1 MARESKAWS
10 AILRQTFAEFN
21 EDNVPGLAAGIAYY
35 AIFSLAPMLV
45 IALAVVT
52 MIFGADIAQG
62 RLDDQVQQMVGPSAA
77 GAIKELISKANTGGE
92 GTFATVV
99 SVIILLFGATGVM
112 VGVQQAL
119 NAAWGVV
126 PDPNRGWWGLIYDR
140 LLALV
145 MVLGVGVLLFASVI
159 LTTVLSAVGHAI
171 ADWTAIP
178 LPLTFVIGIVV
189 SFLIAMLL
197 FAMIYKV
204 LPDVNIGWKDV
215 WMGSAITAVL
225 FIIGKELIGLYL
237 GHTGVSSAYG
247 AAGSLVA
254 LLIWIYYSSIIFLLG
269 AEFTQVY
276 AGALGTKIEPSPG
289 AKWLKEVECRDQAAA
304 GPGAK
309 HPGAASQTPHETRSP
324 AQLVIK
330 RRPQQRSLGFGQ
342 RMVIAGVSF
351 AAGWVMKGRRPR
363 RPRTA

>member
-1 MARESKAWS
+1 MTREPRTWT

-21 EDNVPGLAAGIAYY
+21 EDNVQGLAAEIAYY

-45 IALAVVT
+45 IAIAVVS
-52 MIFGADIAQG
+52 MIFGPDIAQG
-62 RLDDQVQQMVGPSAA
+62 RLDEQVQQLVGQRAA
-77 GAIKELISKANTGGE
+77 GAVKDLISNANTGGG
-92 GTFATVV
+92 GTLATVI

-112 VGVQQAL
+112 VGLQQAL
-119 NAAWGVV
+119 NTAWGVE
-126 PDPNRGWWGLIYDR
+126 PDPNRGWRGLIYDR

-159 LTTVLSAVGHAI
+159 LTTVLTAVGQAVSEWI
-171 ADWTAIP
+171 AIP

-189 SFLIAMLL
+189 SFLISMLL

-204 LPDVNIGWKDV
+204 LPDVQIGWKDV

-237 GHTGVSSAYG
+237 GRTGVSSAYG

-276 AGALGTKIEPSPG
+276 AGARGTKIEPSPG
-289 AKWLKEVECRDQAAA
+289 ATWISDEVCEEKPGPRTKRPVPPHAA
-304 GPGAK
+304 P
-309 HPGAASQTPHETRSP
+309 PTRTPI
-324 AQLVIK
+324 QLVVQ
-330 RRPQQRSLGFGQ
+330 RRPVRRRSLGFGH
-342 RMVIAGVSF
+342 RMVIAGVGF
-351 AAGWVMKGRRPR
+351 AAGWVMHGRKPR
-363 RPRTA
+363 RPRAT